1 MSDIKMHE
9 HEIEIDAPL
18 IQQLLDEQ
26 FPQWAQLPI
35 KPIQSIGTDNAIYQL
50 GVDMC
55 VRLPRLPDVAQS
67 IETEQKWLPH
77 FSTTLSLGIPALI
90 GKGTP
95 NENYPLHWSIYRWL
109 EGENAFVVP
118 IVDLHQ
124 AASDLAQF
132 LTTLQKISPAGG
144 PPSRRGVPLLM
155 QDDETR
161 AAIESLRGIIDTK
174 VITALW
180 EECLKAPAWDKPPVW
195 THGDLLPANL
205 LVNDGQLSAV
215 IDFGMMGVGDPACD
229 LIVAWSVLSSNTRD
243 VFRTALAVDDAT
255 WMRGRG
261 WALSIALIILPYY
274 HSTNP
279 GLVAVANRMINE
291 IIADS

>member
-1 MSDIKMHE
+1 MSNIKMHE
-9 HEIEIDAPL
+9 HEIEIDALL
-18 IQQLLDEQ
+18 IQQLLNEQ

-35 KPIQSIGTDNAIYQL
+35 KPTQSIGTDNAIYQL

-67 IETEQKWLPH
+67 IETEQKWLPL
-77 FSTTLSLGIPALI
+77 FSTNLPLGIPVLL
-90 GKGTP
+90 GKGAP
-95 NENYPLHWSIYRWL
+95 NDSYPLHWSIYRWL
-109 EGENAFVVP
+109 EGENAFIAP

-124 AASDLAQF
+124 AAIDLAQF
-132 LTTLQKISPAGG
+132 LTALQKICPAGG
-144 PPSRRGVPLLM
+144 PPSRRGVPLLT

-161 AAIESLRGIIDTK
+161 GAIESLRGVIDTT
-174 VITALW
+174 VITVLW
-180 EECLKAPAWDKPPVW
+180 EECLKVPAWNKPLVW
-195 THGDLLPANL
+195 THSDLLPANL
-205 LVNDGQLSAV
+205 LVKQGRLSAV

-243 VFRTALAVDDAT
+243 IFRRTLAVDDAT